1 MPEQIEELITLVK
14 AYEPELDTAKLA
26 KCFELADLAHAGQKR
41 FSGEPYFTH
50 AFSVAKILTGLKMDS
65 DTVCAGLLHD
75 DLEDSTLSFEE
86 IKTEAGEQIALLVEG
101 VTKLSFKVKPDKEIR
116 QADNFKKI
124 FLAMSKD
131 IRVIIIKLADRL
143 HNMRTLQYLPEEK
156 IKENAQETLDIFA
169 PLAHRLGMGSIRWEL
184 EDLSMK
190 YLYPKEYSEISEM
203 VAKRRT
209 ERELLVQEV
218 RKIIEEKLKELNVK
232 ASITGRA
239 KHFYSIFQKISRS
252 GKSFDE
258 IYDII
263 AVRILTESVEDCYT
277 ILGIIHS
284 LFKPI
289 PGQFDDYIAMPKS
302 NMYRSLHTNV
312 IGPQGEPLE
321 IQIRTQEMHRDAEYG
336 IAAHW
341 YYKEGGVRDQKVEN
355 KISWIRHLLDWL
367 MASKDSKEFMDTLK
381 LDLFTDEVFVFTP
394 KGEVIELPSGSTPVD
409 FAFAVHTT
417 LGEHCVGAKVNGKMV
432 GFKHHLVTG
441 DIVDIMVNEKHWPNP
456 DWLTFVRTNKARQK
470 IRQSVG
476 KSRT

>member
-1 MPEQIEELITLVK
+1 MEQLKELITLLS
-14 AYEPELDTAKLA
+14 AYEPELDTVKLK
-26 KCFELADLAHAGQKR
+26 KCFDLADLAHAGQKR
-41 FSGEPYFTH
+41 RSGEPYFTH
-50 AFSVAKILTGLKMDS
+50 AYSVAAILAGLKMDS

-75 DLEDSTLSFEE
+75 VLEDSSLSFDE
-86 IKTEAGEQIALLVEG
+86 IREEAGEQVALLVEG

-143 HNMRTLQYLPEEK
+143 HNMRTLQYLPEDK
-156 IKENAQETLDIFA
+156 IKENARETLDIFA

-190 YLYPKEYSEISEM
+190 YLYPNEYSEISEM
-203 VAKRRT
+203 VAKRRN

-218 RKIIEEKLKELNVK
+218 KNIIEEKLKELKVQ

-239 KHFYSIFQKISRS
+239 KHFYSIFQKITRS

-312 IGPQGEPLE
+312 IGPNGEPLE
-321 IQIRTQEMHRDAEYG
+321 IQIRTNEMHQDAEYG

-341 YYKEGGVRDQKVEN
+341 YYKEGGVRDVKIEN
-355 KISWIRHLLDWL
+355 KISWIRRL
-367 MASKDSKEFMDTLK
+367 S
-381 LDLFTDEVFVFTP
+381 
-394 KGEVIELPSGSTPVD
+394 STCAP
-409 FAFAVHTT
+409 
-417 LGEHCVGAKVNGKMV
+417 L
-432 GFKHHLVTG
+432 
-441 DIVDIMVNEKHWPNP
+441 
-456 DWLTFVRTNKARQK
+456 
-470 IRQSVG
+470 
-476 KSRT
+476 

>member
-1 MPEQIEELITLVK
+1 MEQLNELIVLLR
-14 AYEPELDTAKLA
+14 AYESELDEGKLK
-26 KCFELADLAHAGQKR
+26 KCFDLADLAHAGQKR
-41 FSGEPYFTH
+41 LSGEPYFTH
-50 AFSVAKILTGLKMDS
+50 AYSVAAILAGLKMDS

-75 DLEDSTLSFEE
+75 VLEDSTFTFEE
-86 IKTEAGEQIALLVEG
+86 LKAEAGEQVAQLVEG
-101 VTKLSFKVKPDKEIR
+101 VTKLSFMVKPDKEIR

-143 HNMRTLQYLPEEK
+143 HNMRTLQHLADEK
-156 IKENAQETLDIFA
+156 RKENAQETLDIFA

-190 YLYPKEYSEISEM
+190 HLFPKEYLEISEM
-203 VAKRRT
+203 VDKKRA
-209 ERELLVQEV
+209 ERESLVQEV
-218 RKIIEEKLKELNVK
+218 RKVIEEKLKEQSLK
-232 ASITGRA
+232 AVITGRA
-239 KHFYSIFQKISRS
+239 KHFYSIFQKIKRS
-252 GKSFDE
+252 GKTFDE

-263 AVRILTESVEDCYT
+263 AVRILTESVENCYT
-277 ILGIIHS
+277 ILGILHS

-312 IGPQGEPLE
+312 IGPNGEPLE
-321 IQIRTQEMHRDAEYG
+321 IQIRTHEMHQDAEYG

-341 YYKEGGVRDQKVEN
+341 YYKEGGLRDVKIEN
-355 KISWIRHLLDWL
+355 KISWIRRLLDWL

-394 KGEVIELPSGSTPVD
+394 KGEVLELPAGSTPVD

-432 GFKHHLVTG
+432 GFKHQLVTG
-441 DIVDIMVNEKHWPNP
+441 DIVDILVNEKHWPNP